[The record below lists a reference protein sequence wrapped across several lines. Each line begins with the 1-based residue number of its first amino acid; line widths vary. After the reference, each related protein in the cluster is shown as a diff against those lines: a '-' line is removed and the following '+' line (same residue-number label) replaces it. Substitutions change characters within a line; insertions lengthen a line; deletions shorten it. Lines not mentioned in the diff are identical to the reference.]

1 MFLRLLLLFT
11 VVPLVELF
19 LLLQIGRFVGP
30 IPTIGLVLFTGT
42 LGAWLARS
50 QGVQVLRRARGQ
62 FSQGEMPTEA
72 LVDGVLIFVAGAVLL
87 TPGLL
92 TDLAGFFLLTPFG
105 RAWVRREAMKRI
117 KNPLRQH
124 VAGQTTT
131 IIIESSDIVDHSD
144 D

>member
-1 MFLRLLLLFT
+1 MFVRLLLLFT
-11 VVPLVELF
+11 VVPLLELF
-19 LLLQIGRFVGP
+19 LLLQIGRLVGP
-30 IPTIGLVLFTGT
+30 VPTIGLVLVTGA

-50 QGVQVLRRARGQ
+50 QGLQVLQRARGQ
-62 FSQGEMPTEA
+62 WSQGEMPTEA

-105 RAWVRREAMKRI
+105 RAWVRKELMKRI

-124 VAGQTTT
+124 GGTTT
-131 IIIESSDIVDHSD
+131 IIIESSDD
-144 D
+144 